1 MVSKLAEKFHLHI
14 GLPIETP
21 EKTRPDVGDC
31 PAQSFHREALV
42 SNAIAA
48 WDKEIDFLFGLNLM
62 SGSGDIM
69 VGKEK
74 KVCHYVAQIYQD
86 VLDSTSVRSQCQNNA
101 KHGLIELPLT
111 SPAGGPEEIFVG
123 VSCCQRPEGLG
134 SLWDAHRRATL
145 AALSTGLQGLHGELR
160 DAGDLVVEGSK
171 LTVTVN
177 SSVESFETDR
187 LPDN

>member
-1 MVSKLAEKFHLHI
+1 M
-14 GLPIETP
+14 
-21 EKTRPDVGDC
+21 
-31 PAQSFHREALV
+31 
-42 SNAIAA
+42 
-48 WDKEIDFLFGLNLM
+48 
-62 SGSGDIM
+62 
-69 VGKEK
+69 
-74 KVCHYVAQIYQD
+74 CHYVAQIYQD

-101 KHGLIELPLT
+101 KQGLKELPLT
-111 SPAGGPEEIFVG
+111 SSAGGPEEIFVG

-160 DAGDLVVEGSK
+160 DAGNLVVEGSK

-187 LPDN
+187 LPDNKISINPCNTFPQWAFLETSPSGKAGGGGGGGGIHPCHQAYNHSTR